1 MSHGKGL
8 SIKFWNVIG
17 VDVKDFWIEYI
28 IPNDLSY
35 IWHYANVVFTIK
47 KNVIFTKVDCANRAV
62 FAIKVGYSISYSDLA
77 WFYWFSH
84 GKLTISL
91 GFTNFVLI
99 FSKM

>member
-84 GKLTISL
+84 GRLTISP